1 MNTLEDA
8 WKWYQEAKLQV
19 GLVHRLAANYWQE
32 LPWQGGL
39 GRDDRF
45 KGLESKKLT
54 EDALATLAQ
63 IDDLA
68 VLVLFSVFES
78 QVREHLAGELRK
90 EVREKSVSH
99 SVLLQA
105 VDDLIQQVEEGSFFK
120 VLAPF
125 KPLDHDLVEEVNQ
138 VRRYRNWVAHGKRGK
153 KPPAVDPR
161 SAYERLD
168 RFWKTINPR
177 PREPEVT
184 DSQ

>member
-8 WKWYQEAKLQV
+8 WKWYQEAKSQV
-19 GLVHRLAANYWQE
+19 ALVHRLAAEHWQE
-32 LPWQGGL
+32 LPWEGRL

-45 KGLESKKLT
+45 KGLERKKLAQ
-54 EDALATLAQ
+54 DAQATLAQ
-63 IDDLA
+63 LDDLA

-78 QVREHLAGELRK
+78 RVREHLAGELRN

-105 VDDLIQQVEEGSFFK
+105 VDDLIRQVEEGSFFK
-120 VLAPF
+120 VLSPF
-125 KPLDHDLVEEVNQ
+125 KPLDHNLVEEVNQ

-153 KPPAVDPR
+153 KPPAVEPR

-168 RFWKTINPR
+168 RFWKLMN
-177 PREPEVT
+177 
-184 DSQ
+184 S